1 MWGMNVMEY
10 KTLSLRESAKFD
22 FENGLRDKLTGWGV
36 ICKLRHEK
44 KISRKQ
50 RRLAAKGN

>member
-1 MWGMNVMEY
+1 MEY

-22 FENGLRDKLTGWGV
+22 YENNLRDKLTGWGV

-50 RRLAAKGN
+50 RRLAAKDN